1 MDVKD
6 LTGGSEL
13 VVQERPSVVH
23 RVQKDEIY
31 DAELVS
37 DVGER
42 ESHEVCDEAKAVYER
57 SSYVGPETTGR
68 SYDFVNRFGPSTSE
82 RYGMMQG
89 VVAMKYADQNQEEN
103 AQDFLKGR
111 MGDHL
116 ATSC

>member
-1 MDVKD
+1 M
-6 LTGGSEL
+6 LF
-13 VVQERPSVVH
+13 
-23 RVQKDEIY
+23 
-31 DAELVS
+31 
-37 DVGER
+37 
-42 ESHEVCDEAKAVYER
+42 
-57 SSYVGPETTGR
+57 R

-103 AQDFLKGR
+103 AQDFLKGM